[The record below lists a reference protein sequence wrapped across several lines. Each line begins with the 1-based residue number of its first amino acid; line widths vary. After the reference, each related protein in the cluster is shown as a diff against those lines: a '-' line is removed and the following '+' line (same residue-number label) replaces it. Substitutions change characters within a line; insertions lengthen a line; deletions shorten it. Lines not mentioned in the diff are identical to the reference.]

1 MITRQCHTLFSRC
14 PGSASTLSRRR
25 RWKWVTVLI
34 VVLMALP
41 AAARVPTRAE
51 LDVEAARAMA
61 STQARGLAIAVI
73 EDGKVARV
81 RSYGERNVAGQALQ
95 TDSIMY
101 GASLTK
107 MAFATMVMQLVD
119 EGLLDLDKPIAR
131 YFRKPLPDYANEDKY
146 APWSDLADDDRWKQ
160 ITARHLLTH
169 SAGFANF
176 AFLEPDGK
184 LRFHFDPGTRY
195 AYSGVGIILLQFVIE
210 RGLGLDVGQEMQR
223 RIFDRFGMSN
233 TSMVW
238 REDFKSHLADGWH
251 IDGSAEPHDK
261 RSKVRA
267 AGSMDTTI
275 ADMARFVAGSIRGDG
290 LSKTSRAEWVK
301 PQLAITSA
309 SQFPTLQALLPGAR
323 RRADLQ
329 AGLGV
334 VTFDGPQ
341 GHAFMK
347 GGHNEWTA
355 NVLVCVER
363 GRRCVVILANDVRA
377 EPAFPALVKFVLGET
392 GAPWHW
398 EYGDMAFW
406 ND

>member
-1 MITRQCHTLFSRC
+1 MMT
-14 PGSASTLSRRR
+14 
-25 RWKWVTVLI
+25 
-34 VVLMALP
+34 LP
-41 AAARVPTRAE
+41 ATALVPTSAQ
-51 LDVEAARAMA
+51 LDAEAARAMA
-61 STQARGLAIAVI
+61 ATQARGLAIAVI
-73 EDGKVARV
+73 EDGKVALV
-81 RSYGERNVAGQALQ
+81 RSYGERNVAGQALE

-107 MAFATMVMQLVD
+107 MAFTTMVMQLVD
-119 EGLLDLDKPIAR
+119 EGRLDLDKPIAS
-131 YFRKPLPDYANEDKY
+131 YLRKPLPDYVDEGKY
-146 APWSDLADDDRWKQ
+146 APWCDLAGDDRWKQ

-195 AYSGVGIILLQFVIE
+195 SYSGEGMILLQFVIE
-210 RGLGLDVGQEMQR
+210 RGLGLDVGEAMQH
-223 RIFDRFGMSN
+223 RIFDRFGMNN
-233 TSMVW
+233 TSMTW
-238 REDFKSHLADGWH
+238 RKDFQSHAADGWR
-251 IDGSAEPHDK
+251 IDGRPEPHDE
-261 RSKVRA
+261 RSNVRA

-275 ADMARFVAGSIRGDG
+275 ADVARFAAGSIRGDG
-290 LSKTSRAEWVK
+290 LSKISRAEWVK
-301 PQLAITSA
+301 PQLAISSA
-309 SQFPTLQALLPGAR
+309 SQFPTLQDDLPATR

-334 VTFDGPQ
+334 VTFNGPQ
-341 GHAFMK
+341 GQAFMK